1 MTKEREEQENI
12 RRQYNELILQHY
24 RTPGP
29 NALVVGRCNIS
40 QSRILEIIDYTDSGL
55 LDMFGTV
62 REDFFTG
69 LSTLI
74 VDEGERQKFRSIYLD
89 APARAALSATRPS
102 GLWSALSSSPRRTKG
117 AMSRWR

>member
-1 MTKEREEQENI
+1 M
-12 RRQYNELILQHY
+12 
-24 RTPGP
+24 
-29 NALVVGRCNIS
+29 VGHRNIS

-89 APARAALSATRPS
+89 APC
-102 GLWSALSSSPRRTKG
+102 PRRL
-117 AMSRWR
+117 